1 MQTQRTME
9 AMPQKPN
16 ETKTEEQSLLA
27 TIRDRLDVLVHLQ
40 RLALLGPDK
49 VHRFVFEDKEVFFYL
64 PDAAV
69 DRIQHIILSR
79 STFFEAGLLSKVR
92 SRIPP
97 GSTIL
102 DVGANI
108 GNHTVFFASFCDA
121 KNVIAFEP

>member
-1 MQTQRTME
+1 M
-9 AMPQKPN
+9 
-16 ETKTEEQSLLA
+16 
-27 TIRDRLDVLVHLQ
+27 
-40 RLALLGPDK
+40 
-49 VHRFVFEDKEVFFYL
+49 FEDKEVFFYL

-97 GSTIL
+97 ASTIL

-108 GNHTVFFASFCDA
+108 SNHTVFFATFCDA
-121 KNVIAFEP
+121 TNVIAFEPMKLAYRIVSRNVELNKLTNVRVVNAALGETAGSASLGDWLPITRA